1 MGKRYYVKNDSR
13 NTIETE
19 EVFLDAE
26 ALRSLEEKGKLERK
40 ISSKRITILYIIIL
54 TGFIFLLLRT
64 GQLQIAKGEY
74 YEKLAI
80 GNVIR
85 EYPVYAPRGVIYDR
99 NETPLVYNIADFN
112 LVLDI
117 RSFLGNPK
125 GKRARILE
133 EISSVIKKSKD
144 EIIAELEN
152 RKLKSNTLVLEDDLS
167 KEQVLII
174 ESHIKNWNGIYLKK
188 EIKRDYQFSPYFSHI
203 LGYVSKISEED
214 LDKNRD
220 YRSGDYIGRT
230 GLELFY
236 DKWLRGKEG
245 KEIMEVNSFGETV
258 KKLKSEPSKPGN
270 SLILNIDKDLQIKLY
285 RSLKKY
291 ADRAEGRG
299 VGIVLNPL
307 NGAVMALVSLPS
319 FDNNIFSGKI
329 SKDEYNKL
337 VSDIN
342 KPFLNRAISGEYPPG
357 STIKPLIASAGLQE
371 KIVSSS
377 TIVDCKGGISIKDK
391 YAPKKIW
398 YFADWKVH
406 GITDIIKAI
415 AVSCNVYFYHL
426 SGGYGKI
433 KGLGIE
439 KIKKY
444 LQLFGLGS
452 KTNIDLPNE
461 HSGLVPDRK
470 WKERVKGE
478 KWYIGDTYHIGI
490 GQGDIRVTPIQIAA
504 ATSVIANK
512 GTLYKPQIVDKITDE
527 NGNLIMNIS
536 PEIIRRDF
544 IDKKYLNIVRKG
556 MREAVVYGS
565 CRLLSDLPVEAA
577 GKTGTAQ
584 FCKDKT
590 HAWFTGFAPFDN
602 PEMVITVLVEG
613 GGEGHKM
620 AVPVAKEVLQWYFK
634 DRFSH

>member
-1 MGKRYYVKNDSR
+1 MGKKYYIKNNSHSL
-13 NTIETE
+13 EAE
-19 EVFLDAE
+19 EVFLDAK
-26 ALRSLEEKGKLERK
+26 ALESLEEKGKLEKK
-40 ISSKRITILYIIIL
+40 ISRKKFSILYIIML
-54 TGFIFLLLRT
+54 LGFVFLLLRV
-64 GQLQIAKGEY
+64 GQLQIVKGEY
-74 YEKLAI
+74 YKKLAI
-80 GNVIR
+80 GNIIR
-85 EYPVYAPRGVIYDR
+85 EYPICAPRGIIYDR
-99 NETPLVYNIADFN
+99 NKTPLVYNVVDFS
-112 LVLDI
+112 LVLDKD
-117 RSFLGNPK
+117 SFLSNPK
-125 GKRARILE
+125 EKREEILE
-133 EISSVIKKSKD
+133 QLSSIIKKPKD
-144 EIIAELEN
+144 EIIATLEN
-152 RKLKSNTLVLEDDLS
+152 EKLESNILVLKDNLK

-174 ESHIKNWNGIYLKK
+174 QFYIKDWNGIYLKK
-188 EIKRDYQFSPYFSHI
+188 KIKRDYQFSPYFSHI
-203 LGYVSKISEED
+203 LGYVSKVSKKDLED
-214 LDKNRD
+214 NPS
-220 YRSGDYIGRT
+220 YNPEDYIGRT

-236 DKWLRGKEG
+236 DKWLRGKYG
-245 KEIMEVNSFGETV
+245 KEIMEVNSVGKIV
-258 KKLKSEPSKPGN
+258 KKLKHEEPIPGN

-285 RSLKKY
+285 DSLKKY
-291 ADRAEGRG
+291 ADKAEKKG
-299 VGIVLNPL
+299 VGIVLNPS
-307 NGAVMALVSLPS
+307 NGAILSLVSLPS

-329 SKDEYNKL
+329 SKEEYNKL
-337 VSDIN
+337 VSNIN

-371 KIVSSS
+371 KIVSLS
-377 TIVDCKGGISIKDK
+377 TTVNCKGGISVKDK
-391 YAPKKIW
+391 YVPKKIW
-398 YFADWKVH
+398 YFADWRAH

-444 LQLFGLGS
+444 LQLFGLGK

-461 HSGLVPDRK
+461 HSGLIPDKK
-470 WKERVKGE
+470 WKEKTKGE

-490 GQGDIRVTPIQIAA
+490 GQGDIKVTPIQIAA

-512 GTLYKPQIVDKITDE
+512 GTLYKPQIVDKIIDE
-527 NGNLIMNIS
+527 NGNLIMDIS
-536 PEIIRRDF
+536 PEVIRKNF
-544 IDKKYLNIVRKG
+544 IDKKYLDIVRKG

-565 CRLLSDLPVEAA
+565 CRALNDLPVKVA

-602 PEMVITVLVEG
+602 PEIVITILVEG

-634 DRFSH
+634 DRFD